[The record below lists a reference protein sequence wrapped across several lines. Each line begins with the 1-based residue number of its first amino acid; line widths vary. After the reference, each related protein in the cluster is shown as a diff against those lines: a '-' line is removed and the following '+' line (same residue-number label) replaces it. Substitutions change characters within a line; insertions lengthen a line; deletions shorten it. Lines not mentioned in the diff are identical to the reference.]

1 MSGERILV
9 VDDRREN
16 LLFLANSILRPEGYK
31 VVTAMDGKDGLD
43 KALAE
48 QPDLIIMDLKMPRM
62 SGLEVLAALRKADC
76 NIPVILTTFYG
87 SEQAAIM
94 AFRQGVKDY
103 IIKPYEVKEMLDA
116 VERALG
122 EQRLR
127 RETIGLKEGVEV
139 TRHLEERVRQL
150 HSLCSMNKALSAL
163 QDPDEVLR
171 VAVEAAFYLTGA
183 ESGQLFLSNPE
194 TQQLECRAVRGPS
207 DSRARCQRLPGAD
220 PLATEVART
229 GQATFGERSERSEHS
244 EHSSGAGQATR
255 LAVPMRL
262 SSKVAGVLAVDAK
275 ADHSFA
281 DNDRYLLGIL
291 ADFVAVA
298 LNNSQTIDALRIQL
312 ATAPK
317 PGAKRAEGGSLQPSA
332 ADMAESISDA
342 QRLAQQLRDLSVT
355 AHALASR
362 LEAQSKSG

>member
-1 MSGERILV
+1 MSGEKILV

-43 KALAE
+43 KAFAE

-76 NIPVILTTFYG
+76 YVPVILTTFYG
-87 SEQAAIM
+87 SEQAALQ

-103 IIKPYEVKEMLDA
+103 LIKPYEVREMLDS

-127 RETIGLKEGVEV
+127 RETVDLKEGVEV
-139 TRHLEERVRQL
+139 SRHLEERVRQL
-150 HSLCSMNKALSAL
+150 HSLCSMNKALGSL
-163 QDPDEVLR
+163 HDPDEVLR

-183 ESGQLFLSNPE
+183 ESGQLFLANPE

-207 DSRARCQRLPGAD
+207 DSRARSLRVPGAD
-220 PLATEVART
+220 PVATEVARS
-229 GQATFGERSERSEHS
+229 GQAMSGGRSTP
-244 EHSSGAGQATR
+244 AGQATR
-255 LAVPMRL
+255 LVVPLRIGD
-262 SSKVAGVLAVDAK
+262 KVGGVLAVDAK
-275 ADHSFA
+275 TDHPFA

-291 ADFVAVA
+291 AEFAAVA
-298 LNNSQTIDALRIQL
+298 LNNSQTIDALKTQL
-312 ATAPK
+312 AAASR
-317 PGAKRAEGGSLQPSA
+317 PGTERAEGRSVQPCA

-342 QRLAQQLRDLSVT
+342 QRLAQALRDLAVT

-362 LEAQSKSG
+362 LQAQGRSG

>member
-1 MSGERILV
+1 MSGEKILV

-31 VVTAMDGKDGLD
+31 VITAMDGKDGLD

-76 NIPVILTTFYG
+76 DVPVILTTFYG

-163 QDPDEVLR
+163 QDPDEVMR

-183 ESGQLFLSNPE
+183 ESGQLFLPNPE

-207 DSRARCQRLPGAD
+207 DSRARCQRQPGAD
-220 PLATEVART
+220 PLAMEVART
-229 GQATFGERSERSEHS
+229 GQATFS
-244 EHSSGAGQATR
+244 EHSSAGQAMR
-255 LAVPMRL
+255 LAVPVRL
-262 SSKVAGVLAVDAK
+262 NSKVAGVLAVDAK

-298 LNNSQTIDALRIQL
+298 LNNSQTIDVLRAQL
-312 ATAPK
+312 AAAPK
-317 PGAKRAEGGSLQPSA
+317 PSVERAEGGSLRPPA
-332 ADMAESISDA
+332 IDMAESISDA
-342 QRLAQQLRDLSVT
+342 QRLAQQLRDLSVS

>member
-1 MSGERILV
+1 MSGEKILV

-76 NIPVILTTFYG
+76 GTPVILTTFYG
-87 SEQAAIM
+87 SEQAAIQ

-103 IIKPYEVKEMLDA
+103 IIKPYEVREMLDA
-116 VERALG
+116 VERSLS

-127 RETIGLKEGVEV
+127 RETMGLKEGVEV

-150 HSLCSMNKALSAL
+150 HSLCSMNKALGSL

-183 ESGQLFLSNPE
+183 DSGQLFLTNPE
-194 TQQLECRAVRGPS
+194 TRQLECRAVRGPS
-207 DSRARCQRLPGAD
+207 DSRARCLRTPGAD
-220 PLATEVART
+220 PVAAEVARS
-229 GQATFGERSERSEHS
+229 GQATFGERSA
-244 EHSSGAGQATR
+244 GAGQTTR
-255 LAVPMRL
+255 LVVPVRIGDM
-262 SSKVAGVLAVDAK
+262 VGGVLAVDAK
-275 ADHSFA
+275 TDRAFA

-298 LNNSQTIDALRIQL
+298 LNNSQTIDALKTQL
-312 ATAPK
+312 ATASRPETE
-317 PGAKRAEGGSLQPSA
+317 RAEGGSVQPSA
-332 ADMAESISDA
+332 ADMVESISDA
-342 QRLAQQLRDLSVT
+342 QRLAQELRDLAMT

-362 LEAQSKSG
+362 LQAQGKSG

>member
-1 MSGERILV
+1 MSGEKILV

-16 LLFLANSILRPEGYK
+16 LLFLANSVLRPEGYK

-76 NIPVILTTFYG
+76 DIPVILTTFYG
-87 SEQAAIM
+87 SEQAAIL

-103 IIKPYEVKEMLDA
+103 IIKPYEVKEMLDS

-127 RETIGLKEGVEV
+127 RETMGLQEGVEV
-139 TRHLEERVRQL
+139 SRHLEERVRQL
-150 HSLCSMNKALSAL
+150 HSLCSMNRALSSL
-163 QDPDEVLR
+163 HDPDEVMR

-183 ESGQLFLSNPE
+183 ESGQLFLTDPE

-207 DSRARCQRLPGAD
+207 DSRARCLRVLGAD
-220 PLATEVART
+220 PVAAEVART
-229 GQATFGERSERSEHS
+229 SQATFGERSA
-244 EHSSGAGQATR
+244 GAGLATR
-255 LAVPMRL
+255 LVVPVRIGD
-262 SSKVAGVLAVDAK
+262 KVGGVLAVDAK
-275 ADHSFA
+275 TDRFLA

-291 ADFVAVA
+291 ADFAAVA
-298 LNNSQTIDALRIQL
+298 LNNSQTIDALKTKL
-312 ATAPK
+312 AAASR
-317 PGAKRAEGGSLQPSA
+317 PGAEQAEGGSVQPSV
-332 ADMAESISDA
+332 ADMVESISDA
-342 QRLAQQLRDLSVT
+342 QRLAQELRNLAVT

-362 LEAQSKSG
+362 LQTQGKAG

>member
-207 DSRARCQRLPGAD
+207 DSRARCQCLPGAD

-229 GQATFGERSERSEHS
+229 GQATFGE
-244 EHSSGAGQATR
+244 HSSGAGRATR

-298 LNNSQTIDALRIQL
+298 LNNSQTIDALRAQL
-312 ATAPK
+312 AAAPK
-317 PGAKRAEGGSLQPSA
+317 PGAERAEGGSLQPSA

-342 QRLAQQLRDLSVT
+342 QRLAQQLHDLSVS

>member
-1 MSGERILV
+1 MSGEKILV

-31 VVTAMDGKDGLD
+31 VITAMDGKDGLD

-76 NIPVILTTFYG
+76 DTPVILTTFYG

-103 IIKPYEVKEMLDA
+103 IIKPYEVREMLDA
-116 VERALG
+116 VERALS

-127 RETIGLKEGVEV
+127 RETMGLKEGAEV

-163 QDPDEVLR
+163 QAPDEVRR

-183 ESGQLFLSNPE
+183 ESGQLFLTNPE
-194 TQQLECRAVRGPS
+194 TQLLECRAVRGPS
-207 DSRARCQRLPGAD
+207 DSRARCQRVPGAD
-220 PLATEVART
+220 LLAMEVVRT
-229 GQATFGERSERSEHS
+229 GQATFGECSA
-244 EHSSGAGQATR
+244 GAGQATR
-255 LAVPMRL
+255 LVVPVRIGD
-262 SSKVAGVLAVDAK
+262 KVGGVLAVDAK
-275 ADHSFA
+275 TDRAFA

-298 LNNSQTIDALRIQL
+298 LNNSQTIDALKAQL
-312 ATAPK
+312 AAASR
-317 PGAKRAEGGSLQPSA
+317 PGAERAESGSVQPSA
-332 ADMAESISDA
+332 ADMAESVSEA
-342 QRLAQQLRDLSVT
+342 QRLAQELRDLSVA
-355 AHALASR
+355 AHALALR
-362 LEAQSKSG
+362 LQAQGKLG

>member
-1 MSGERILV
+1 MSGEKILV

-76 NIPVILTTFYG
+76 DTPVILTTFYG
-87 SEQAAIM
+87 SEQAAIQ

-116 VERALG
+116 VERSLS
-122 EQRLR
+122 ERRLR
-127 RETIGLKEGVEV
+127 RETMGLKEGVEV

-171 VAVEAAFYLTGA
+171 IAVEAAFHLTGA
-183 ESGQLFLSNPE
+183 ESGQLFLTNPE
-194 TQQLECRAVRGPS
+194 TRQLECRAVRGPS
-207 DSRARCQRLPGAD
+207 DSRARCQRVPGAD
-220 PLATEVART
+220 PLAAEVARI
-229 GQATFGERSERSEHS
+229 GQAAFGERSEGGT
-244 EHSSGAGQATR
+244 GAGQATR
-255 LAVPMRL
+255 LIVPVRL
-262 SSKVAGVLAVDAK
+262 GDKVGGVLAVDAK
-275 ADHSFA
+275 TGRSFA

-291 ADFVAVA
+291 ADFAAVA
-298 LNNSQTIDALRIQL
+298 MNNSQTIDVLRTQL
-312 ATAPK
+312 AAAPK
-317 PGAKRAEGGSLQPSA
+317 PAAKQAEVGSLQPSA

-342 QRLAQQLRDLSVT
+342 QRLAQELRDLAVA
-355 AHALASR
+355 AHSLASR
-362 LEAQSKSG
+362 LQAQGKSG

>member
-1 MSGERILV
+1 MSGEKILV

-16 LLFLANSILRPEGYK
+16 LLFLANSVLRPEGYK

-76 NIPVILTTFYG
+76 DIPVILTTFYG
-87 SEQAAIM
+87 SEQAAIL

-103 IIKPYEVKEMLDA
+103 IIKPYEVKEMLDS

-127 RETIGLKEGVEV
+127 RETMGLQEGVEV
-139 TRHLEERVRQL
+139 SRHLEERVRQL
-150 HSLCSMNKALSAL
+150 HSLCSMNKALGSL
-163 QDPDEVLR
+163 HDPDEVMR

-183 ESGQLFLSNPE
+183 ESGQLFLTNPE

-207 DSRARCQRLPGAD
+207 DSRARCLRMPGAD
-220 PLATEVART
+220 PVAAEVVRT
-229 GQATFGERSERSEHS
+229 GQATFGERSA
-244 EHSSGAGQATR
+244 GAGPATR
-255 LAVPMRL
+255 LVMPMRIGD
-262 SSKVAGVLAVDAK
+262 KVGGVLAVDAK
-275 ADHSFA
+275 PDRSLA

-291 ADFVAVA
+291 AEFTAVA
-298 LNNSQTIDALRIQL
+298 LKNSQTINALKAQL
-312 ATAPK
+312 AAASR
-317 PGAKRAEGGSLQPSA
+317 PGEERAEGGSVQPSA

-342 QRLAQQLRDLSVT
+342 QRLAQELRDLAVA

-362 LEAQSKSG
+362 LQAQGKPR

>member
-1 MSGERILV
+1 MSGEKILV

-16 LLFLANSILRPEGYK
+16 LLFLANSILRPEGYR
-31 VVTAMDGKDGLD
+31 VITAMDGKDGLD

-76 NIPVILTTFYG
+76 DTPVILTTFYG

-116 VERALG
+116 VERALS

-127 RETIGLKEGVEV
+127 RETAGLKEGVEV
-139 TRHLEERVRQL
+139 SRHLEERVRQL
-150 HSLCSMNKALSAL
+150 HSLCSMNKALCAI
-163 QDPDEVLR
+163 QDPDEVMR
-171 VAVEAAFYLTGA
+171 VTVEAAFYLTGA

-194 TQQLECRAVRGPS
+194 TQHLECRAVRGPS
-207 DSRARCQRLPGAD
+207 DSRARCQRVLGAD
-220 PLATEVART
+220 PIAAEVVRT
-229 GQATFGERSERSEHS
+229 GQAVFGARSTD
-244 EHSSGAGQATR
+244 AGHATR
-255 LAVPMRL
+255 LVVPVRMGD
-262 SSKVAGVLAVDAK
+262 KVGGVLAVDAK
-275 ADHSFA
+275 PDRPFV

-298 LNNSQTIDALRIQL
+298 LNNSQTINGLRTQL
-312 ATAPK
+312 AAAPK
-317 PGAKRAEGGSLQPSA
+317 ASDEQAQGGSPSRSGVN
-332 ADMAESISDA
+332 MAENISDA
-342 QRLAQQLRDLSVT
+342 QRLAQELRELAVT
-355 AHALASR
+355 AHSLVSR
-362 LEAQSKSG
+362 LQTQGKSD

>member
-1 MSGERILV
+1 MSGEKILV

-16 LLFLANSILRPEGYK
+16 LLFLANSILRPEGYR

-62 SGLEVLAALRKADC
+62 SGLEVLAALRKANCDT
-76 NIPVILTTFYG
+76 PVILTTFYG

-127 RETIGLKEGVEV
+127 RETMGLKEGVEV
-139 TRHLEERVRQL
+139 SRHLEERVRQL
-150 HSLCSMNKALSAL
+150 HSLCSMNKALSSI
-163 QDPDEVLR
+163 QDPDEVMR

-183 ESGQLFLSNPE
+183 ESGQLFLTNPE
-194 TQQLECRAVRGPS
+194 TRQLECRAVRGPS
-207 DSRARCQRLPGAD
+207 DSRARCQRVPGAD
-220 PLATEVART
+220 PAATEVART
-229 GQATFGERSERSEHS
+229 GQAIFGERSA
-244 EHSSGAGQATR
+244 GAGQATR
-255 LAVPMRL
+255 LVVPVRIGD
-262 SSKVAGVLAVDAK
+262 KGGGVLAVDAK
-275 ADHSFA
+275 ADRPFA

-291 ADFVAVA
+291 ADFAAVA
-298 LNNSQTIDALRIQL
+298 LNNSQTIDALRTQL
-312 ATAPK
+312 AAAPK
-317 PGAKRAEGGSLQPSA
+317 SRAERAEGGSMQTCA
-332 ADMAESISDA
+332 ADMAVSISDA
-342 QRLAQQLRDLSVT
+342 QRLAQELRDLAET

-362 LEAQSKSG
+362 LQAQGKSG